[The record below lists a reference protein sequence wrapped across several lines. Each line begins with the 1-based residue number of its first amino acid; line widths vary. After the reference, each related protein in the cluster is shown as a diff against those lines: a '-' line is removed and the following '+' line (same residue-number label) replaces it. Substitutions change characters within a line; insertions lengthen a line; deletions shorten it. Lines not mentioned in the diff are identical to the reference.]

1 MQHKTHS
8 DDFEGVRCDL
18 DGPLPPKAAKRD
30 PGQTLS
36 LILLGFALVAL
47 AIAGAYGLY
56 TGRYVP
62 VLALWGVCSPF
73 LTLLVRTYIAPFDG
87 WR

>member
-1 MQHKTHS
+1 MRTKNKKRE
-8 DDFEGVRCDL
+8 FEGLHCDP
-18 DGPLPPKAAKRD
+18 DAPLPPKGAKRD
-30 PGQTLS
+30 PGQVLS
-36 LILLGFALVAL
+36 LILLGFSLMAL

-87 WR
+87 WK